1 MRPISTRLRLIAAL
15 LWVAYLV
22 AGTQVL
28 QAGVSLLAEFDEE
41 HHLVVGH
48 SATGYE
54 LMMVHDAQDSTP
66 SVETHRHGLARVLVR
81 LSALDGHGDHNCR
94 LAVLNVSS
102 GVLREKRLGTQ
113 GALQPPLM
121 TVQSL
126 PWANLRLPM
135 SESSVM
141 RMRVAQVGM
150 PIKLGRRCVSM
161 QV

>member
-1 MRPISTRLRLIAAL
+1 MRPLSPFLRVIAAL

-41 HHLVVGH
+41 HRLVVGH

-54 LMMVHDAQDSTP
+54 LVLVHDAEDSTP
-66 SVETHRHGLARVLVR
+66 SVEAHRHGLARLLVR

-102 GVLREKRLGTQ
+102 GAYREERLGAQ
-113 GALQPPLM
+113 GVLPSPLM
-121 TVQSL
+121 TVQSM
-126 PWANLRLPM
+126 PWANLRLPL
-135 SESSVM
+135 SASSVM
-141 RMRVAQVGM
+141 RMRVGPVGM
-150 PIKLGRRCVSM
+150 PAGFGRRCVSM